1 MRRRSSSLARS
12 SFTALLGIA
21 SAVGC
26 EAIAGYNDVEPR
38 PPGFTGGASG
48 NSGRA
53 GGGGTSGSTSAGAG
67 GMVGAAGALGSAGR
81 SNTDART
88 DTVVPDSS
96 GGETADV
103 SVDTGPEDADSG
115 PCRITVGN
123 DACATIPRFPRNV
136 TQVVD
141 GYGDEFCGIPAMEFD
156 VNGCPTMIPGGE
168 LPILPERVFLRVAWS
183 QRDFHLHVK
192 VVDPNVVVNPA
203 DTSLWN
209 GDAVEIYIAGSSGTD
224 AGLTGQYNG
233 NNDGGAIQ
241 IVLAPPGAGKPTRG
255 QAFFNYA
262 GRHESTSIDPSSF
275 AGRLT
280 SDGYELELIYTWAL
294 IARPRAPG
302 AKIAFDIAI
311 GAQQNADAGGRQLQ
325 CIISNVFV
333 DGRDA
338 CGYMPGTPAQ
348 PWCDDRTWCQPEL
361 LDYP

>member
-1 MRRRSSSLARS
+1 MRRRLSALGRLT
-12 SFTALLGIA
+12 FTALLGLGA
-21 SAVGC
+21 ALGC

-38 PPGFTGGASG
+38 PPGFTGGKSGASG

-53 GGGGTSGSTSAGAG
+53 GSAAAGSGGSGLS
-67 GMVGAAGALGSAGR
+67 GAAGSAGR

-88 DTVVPDSS
+88 DTTEPDSS
-96 GGETADV
+96 GGETSADV
-103 SVDTGPEDADSG
+103 SVDTGPEDVDSG
-115 PCRITVGN
+115 PCPITVGN
-123 DACATIPRFPRNV
+123 DACTTVPRFPRNV

-141 GYGDEFCGIPAMEFD
+141 GVGDEFCGIPAMEFD
-156 VNGCPTMIPGGE
+156 VNGCPTMIPAGE
-168 LPILPERVFLRVAWS
+168 LPTLPERVFLRIAWS

-209 GDAVEIYIAGSSGTD
+209 GDAVEIYIAGTSGT
-224 AGLTGQYNG
+224 GLTGQYNG

-262 GRHESTSIDPSSF
+262 GRHESTPIDPSSF

-294 IARPRAPG
+294 IARPRVPG

-333 DGRDA
+333 DGEEA
-338 CGYMPGTPAQ
+338 CGYRAGTPAQ
-348 PWCDDRTWCQPEL
+348 PWCDDRAWCQPEL